1 MCVEHAHA
9 VGLRIVKWPGK
20 DDLIFPHYFCWH
32 HKHSD
37 MWNRR
42 VTYFKETTA
51 AQYRRLR
58 RISDRY
64 PPTVNI
70 FEGVEESV
78 LSPFKGTPIDHDED
92 IHVDI
97 I

>member
-1 MCVEHAHA
+1 
-9 VGLRIVKWPGK
+9 
-20 DDLIFPHYFCWH
+20 
-32 HKHSD
+32 

-42 VTYFKETTA
+42 VTYFKETNA

-64 PPTVNI
+64 PSTVNI
-70 FEGVEESV
+70 FQGVEESV
-78 LSPFKGTPIDHDED
+78 LCPFKGTPLDHDED

-97 I
+97 ISQH